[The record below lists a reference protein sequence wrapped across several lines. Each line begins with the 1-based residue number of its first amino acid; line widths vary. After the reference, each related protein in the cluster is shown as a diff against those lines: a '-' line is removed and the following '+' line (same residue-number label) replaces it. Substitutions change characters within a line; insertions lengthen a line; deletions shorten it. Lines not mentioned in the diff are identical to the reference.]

1 VIEFERDAAGRFS
14 KLLTLARF
22 AADRPLV
29 WIDDELTE
37 AARAWAAGRAART
50 LLLDA
55 DPATGL
61 TEELVAAIITFSD
74 V

>member
-37 AARAWAAGRAART
+37 AARAWA
-50 LLLDA
+50 
-55 DPATGL
+55 TGL
-61 TEELVAAIITFSD
+61 AEELVAAIISFLD